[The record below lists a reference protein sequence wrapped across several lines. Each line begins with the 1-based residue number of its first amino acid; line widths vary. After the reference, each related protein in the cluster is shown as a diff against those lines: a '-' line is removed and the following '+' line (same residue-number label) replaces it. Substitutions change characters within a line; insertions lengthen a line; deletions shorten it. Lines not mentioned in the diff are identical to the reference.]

1 MRWLEA
7 AELVG
12 ERVTL
17 APLALEHAPG
27 LLVAADDDAV
37 FARWHTL
44 GRPRTLAESRRMVQD
59 HLDRAE
65 VVSWVQLVQGRPA
78 GVTTYYDVVPAQ
90 RTVAIG
96 STWLSRSHQRTG
108 VNTEAK
114 LLLLTRAFETLRC
127 VRVVWHTDVLN
138 LQSQEAI
145 EGLGAQREGLLRKH
159 KLRRDGTWRDTVQYA
174 MTDDDW
180 PAARASLRA
189 RLHR

>member
-1 MRWLEA
+1 MSWLEA
-7 AELVG
+7 ATLVG

-37 FARWHTL
+37 FTRWHTL
-44 GRPRTLAESRRMVQD
+44 ARPTTVDAARAMVQGYLVRD
-59 HLDRAE
+59 GH
-65 VVSWVQLVQGRPA
+65 VSWVQLVDGVPA

-96 STWLSRSHQRTG
+96 STWLSRRHQRTG

-114 LLLLTRAFETLRC
+114 LLLLTRAFETLGC

-138 LQSQEAI
+138 LQSQNAI
-145 EGLGAQREGLLRKH
+145 TGLGAHQEGVLRKH
-159 KLRRDGTWRDTVQYA
+159 RLRRDGTWRDTVQYA

-180 PAARASLRA
+180 PAARAALHA

>member
-1 MRWLEA
+1 MSWFEPVTLI
-7 AELVG
+7 G

-37 FARWHTL
+37 FTRWHTL
-44 GRPRTLAESRRMVQD
+44 SRPRTREDALEMV
-59 HLDRAE
+59 HGYLDRDGH
-65 VVSWVQLVQGRPA
+65 VSWVQLVDDRPV

-96 STWLSRSHQRTG
+96 STWLSRRHQRTG

-114 LLLLTRAFETLRC
+114 LLLLTRAFDTLGC

-138 LQSQEAI
+138 VQSQNAI

-180 PAARASLRA
+180 PAARAALRA

>member
-1 MRWLEA
+1 MSWFDP

-17 APLALEHAPG
+17 APLSLDHAPG
-27 LLVAADDDAV
+27 LLLAADDDAV
-37 FARWHTL
+37 FTRWHSTA
-44 GRPRTLAESRRMVQD
+44 RPRTVEGSREMVRGYLQRQG
-59 HLDRAE
+59 HVA
-65 VVSWVQLVQGRPA
+65 WVQLVDGAPA
-78 GVTTYYDVVPAQ
+78 GVTTYYEVVPAQ

-96 STWLSRSHQRTG
+96 STWLSRRHQRTG
-108 VNTEAK
+108 VNTGAK
-114 LLLLTRAFETLRC
+114 LLLLTRAFETLGC

-138 LQSQEAI
+138 LQSQRAI

-159 KLRRDGTWRDTVQYA
+159 KLRLDGTWRDTVQYA

-180 PAARASLRA
+180 PAARSALHA

>member
-1 MRWLEA
+1 MSWFDPV
-7 AELVG
+7 ELVG

-17 APLALEHAPG
+17 APLSVDHASG
-27 LLVAADDDAV
+27 LLLAADDDAV
-37 FARWHTL
+37 FTRWHSL
-44 GRPRTLAESRRMVQD
+44 ARPGTVEQALQMVQGY
-59 HLDRAE
+59 LQRE
-65 VVSWVQLVQGRPA
+65 GQVSWVQLVDGAPA
-78 GVTTYYDVVPAQ
+78 GVTTYYEVVPAQ

-96 STWLSRSHQRTG
+96 STWLSRRHQRTG

-114 LLLLTRAFETLRC
+114 LLLLTRAFATLGC

-138 LQSQEAI
+138 LQSQRAI

-159 KLRRDGTWRDTVQYA
+159 RLRRDGTWRDTVQYA

-180 PAARASLRA
+180 PAARTALHA